1 MKIQIDKVSSIP
13 GHSLS
18 VKQIKAALSVLSEDL
33 TSLFSRVRLSNQ
45 LSEKSHFD
53 RPVILGMGRLT
64 ICDRGWEK
72 YEIVEQIYIEL
83 MQYAPETP
91 LHLRSHNSNRFDPK
105 QYKRLEEMAAPYL
118 KAYRKLVF

>member
-1 MKIQIDKVSSIP
+1 MLP
-13 GHSLS
+13 
-18 VKQIKAALSVLSEDL
+18 EDL

-64 ICDRGWEK
+64 VCDRGWTE
-72 YEIVEQIYIEL
+72 YSIVEQIYIEL

-91 LHLRSHNSNRFDPK
+91 LHLRSHNSNRLDPE
-105 QYKRLEEMAAPYL
+105 QYKRFEEMAAPYVE
-118 KAYRKLVF
+118 AYQKLVF